1 MRSSRKQPALSQRTG
16 FTLIE
21 LLVVLAVIALL
32 LALLLP
38 AVQAAREAAR
48 RATCKSN
55 LRQIGT
61 ALHNYHDSHQVFPPG
76 LFNSVVPLTGPNHER
91 RSGIP
96 PLFPY
101 LERQALHDGIEDQI
115 HTGNYPW
122 YAPGSADPIAVLI
135 CPSDP
140 NSPKTWGFSNS
151 DVQEG
156 FHGNYSLC
164 SGSTVLNPPDNP
176 AGAHRDG
183 IFFAFS
189 SIRIAAIRDGTSAT
203 LMAGEIVVVPDPP
216 DYSEIRGRYLDA
228 VHGGTLFTALEPPNT
243 PLGDVGDYCI
253 SIPRAPCR
261 LNGGTDIAHFL
272 RSYHTGGVNAL
283 FADGSVRFTPDG
295 IDAAVFRALG
305 TRAGR
310 EAVTAF

>member
-1 MRSSRKQPALSQRTG
+1 MLKQPALPQRAG

-21 LLVVLAVIALL
+21 LLVVIAVIGIL

-48 RATCKSN
+48 RATCRSN
-55 LRQIGT
+55 LRQVGL
-61 ALHNYHDSHQVFPPG
+61 ALHNYHEAHQVFPPG
-76 LFNSVVPLTGPNHER
+76 LFNSVVPLTVPNHER

-101 LERQALHDGIEDQI
+101 LEQLALYNGIEDQI
-115 HTGNYPW
+115 QLGQYPW
-122 YAPGSADPIAVLI
+122 YAAGSADPIAVLI

-164 SGSTVLNPPDNP
+164 AGATVLNPSDDPM
-176 AGAHRDG
+176 GAHRDG

-189 SIRIAAIRDGTSAT
+189 SIRIAGIRDGTST
-203 LMAGEIVVVPDPP
+203 TMLAGEIVVVPDPP

-243 PLGDVGDYCI
+243 TLGDVGDYCI

-272 RSYHTGGVNAL
+272 RSYHAGGVNVL
-283 FADGSVRFTPDG
+283 FADGSVRFIPDS
-295 IDAAVFRALG
+295 IDAAVYRALA

-310 EAVTAF
+310 EVDAAL